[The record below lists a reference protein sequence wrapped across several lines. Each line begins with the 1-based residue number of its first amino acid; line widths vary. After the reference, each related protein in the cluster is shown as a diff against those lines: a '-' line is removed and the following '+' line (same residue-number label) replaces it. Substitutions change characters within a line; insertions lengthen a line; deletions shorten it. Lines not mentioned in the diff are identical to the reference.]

1 MVGTFSQAIG
11 RATRNRR
18 VDETRYRH
26 RRWNFGLN
34 SICEFPINVY
44 SYLFNTPFN
53 INIRKVDSVITS
65 FDVFYTLK
73 IILFVVLQIYN
84 LRQIEIFTIK
94 FEYLF
99 YSYDLDKLYRF
110 RCYIKINTGKKVD
123 KKESE
128 SNIQYSIF
136 EVRRTMKFLSTR
148 TSNIYHRANVQYG
161 TF

>member
-1 MVGTFSQAIG
+1 M
-11 RATRNRR
+11 
-18 VDETRYRH
+18 
-26 RRWNFGLN
+26 
-34 SICEFPINVY
+34 
-44 SYLFNTPFN
+44 
-53 INIRKVDSVITS
+53 DSVITS

-84 LRQIEIFTIK
+84 LRQIEILTIK

-99 YSYDLDKLYRF
+99 YSYDLDKLYRI

-128 SNIQYSIF
+128 SAGNIQYSIF

-148 TSNIYHRANVQYG
+148 TSNIYRRANVQYG

>member
-1 MVGTFSQAIG
+1 M
-11 RATRNRR
+11 
-18 VDETRYRH
+18 
-26 RRWNFGLN
+26 
-34 SICEFPINVY
+34 
-44 SYLFNTPFN
+44 
-53 INIRKVDSVITS
+53 DSVITS

-84 LRQIEIFTIK
+84 LGQIEILTIK

-99 YSYDLDKLYRF
+99 YSYDLDKFYRF

-128 SNIQYSIF
+128 SAGNIQYSIF